1 MYYQEVITTVNLY
14 APNFRTLNF
23 TRQVLGIKQ
32 NNKTKNSALD
42 KITLGDFTIL
52 ILKRYVRVV
61 V

>member
-23 TRQVLGIKQ
+23 IRQVLGIKQ
-32 NNKTKNSALD
+32 NNKTKNSTLD

-52 ILKRYVRVV
+52 ILKR
-61 V
+61 

>member
-1 MYYQEVITTVNLY
+1 MYYQEAITTVNLY

-42 KITLGDFTIL
+42 KITLGDFTVL
-52 ILKRYVRVV
+52 ILKR
-61 V
+61 